1 MLLLSACSL
10 LSACQANQGPV
21 YVPAYSPEIVYTGR
35 VSFRNPEAPV
45 FTYPGVQIKANFT
58 GTSIAMQVK
67 PKSGHFTVEIDG
79 EAPRKVGTFENDSVI
94 VLADSLPKGNHSIT
108 VMLAYEGRDFFPE
121 FRGFILSPGGK
132 MQTAPEL
139 PTRKIEFIGN
149 SITCGYGIEA
159 ANEKEPFRFEDENF
173 YYTYAATTARAFGA
187 QHLVVAKSGIGIYRN
202 YGDKKEGSVG
212 TCLPDIYNET
222 LYMDSTDIWDF
233 NRYCPDVVC
242 INLGTNDIQ
251 GNNFDKAKLQ
261 NAYYNFI
268 CTLRGHYP
276 NAKIVLLS
284 GVMLQGKIL
293 DEVQTLM
300 NNAVDAVKKEGDN
313 QVFRFDMTPQTGS
326 LGYGSGYH
334 PSKAQHRQMAKE
346 LTSFLQSIT
355 GWDIV
360 EPVK

>member
-1 MLLLSACSL
+1 
-10 LSACQANQGPV
+10 
-21 YVPAYSPEIVYTGR
+21 
-35 VSFRNPEAPV
+35 
-45 FTYPGVQIKANFT
+45 
-58 GTSIAMQVK
+58 
-67 PKSGHFTVEIDG
+67 
-79 EAPRKVGTFENDSVI
+79 
-94 VLADSLPKGNHSIT
+94 
-108 VMLAYEGRDFFPE
+108 
-121 FRGFILSPGGK
+121 
-132 MQTAPEL
+132 
-139 PTRKIEFIGN
+139 
-149 SITCGYGIEA
+149 
-159 ANEKEPFRFEDENF
+159 
-173 YYTYAATTARAFGA
+173 
-187 QHLVVAKSGIGIYRN
+187 
-202 YGDKKEGSVG
+202 
-212 TCLPDIYNET
+212 
-222 LYMDSTDIWDF
+222 MDSTDIWDF

-268 CTLRGHYP
+268 RTLRGHYP

-355 GWDIV
+355 RWDIV